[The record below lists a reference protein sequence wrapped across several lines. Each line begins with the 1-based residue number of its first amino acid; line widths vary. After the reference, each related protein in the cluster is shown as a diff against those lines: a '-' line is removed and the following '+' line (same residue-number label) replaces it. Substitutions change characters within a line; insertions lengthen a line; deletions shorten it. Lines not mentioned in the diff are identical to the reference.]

1 MNTLEQRDPYVRDDM
16 ATVTSTPS
24 PHTLTNGA
32 SREYLHAVNDEE
44 LYNHKL
50 SQDERRRPVRATEK
64 GVTPI
69 KPSMSPNVT
78 PRSGTR
84 KARAESTSPT
94 AGFIL
99 NEPSKTPRTVAT
111 HGKPHGPHIAESDR
125 FALKSPPT
133 PVSYGSGGRSSN
145 GSNSPIGFRSP
156 PERSGTSMSAPISD
170 YKSSFFH
177 ADDIGMKKPTRQAT
191 GSSLAKPLEA
201 SDKTRMNGIPSAQSG
216 LPSDNMHSDEKQP
229 KFFYANDLPEVK
241 SPPHKGTN
249 NATPNRPILPTIH
262 SGIGSPAQNFVRP
275 SSPLKDEILPDDDSS
290 LESSPRTTLRTSPD
304 SDHDLNSSDVFRRR
318 SSLPRSPTKRSSI
331 GTLNEKMARR
341 SSVHSNQGARPR
353 KSSIPTPISQPKEKA
368 REDIPGR
375 QETLSKSALEPLPR
389 AESPQQTPIFSP
401 PQSPTKPQSHIDHMN
416 ELAANARRDRKVL
429 DLEISNSSLLA
440 INHTLEREMRKMK
453 SELRQYRRL
462 SRSGRTFNLN
472 ARRSA
477 SGRLQS
483 TDIHPE
489 DGDLSDPEMSEED
502 DDDLISNVSSSQ
514 RSSTANRAV
523 LSRLKDPQIEPLDF
537 SAQNEMLS
545 EGQKLNQTIKR
556 CLGHSELMLVKAK
569 QALDFSIQSK
579 DIEPLGPR
587 VLSPEEIEDDVI
599 DRRQGLLSPTIAEDS
614 IKNNPWESSFGRLL
628 NLDDGHDEQSHQQ
641 QGAFESYTESPEAA
655 RFVDSPVGSNN
666 EDPNESPIQGN
677 TSRRVSVTPSLERIT
692 SSIPVDPFLSSQ
704 SSPENANDVASED
717 AESSGPPSPASERDD
732 STNAEADPPST
743 TQPMSDNV
751 VLDETIQST
760 LAQLTGSSPP
770 KVIPSEP
777 KQDQPSEPLPQG
789 PVPESQPSIE
799 NANANTPGNRSSIQK
814 IFSSLWSGAAS
825 LRPP

>member
-1 MNTLEQRDPYVRDDM
+1 M

-24 PHTLTNGA
+24 PHTLSNRT
-32 SREYLHAVNDEE
+32 SREYFRTVNDEE
-44 LYNHKL
+44 LYKHKV
-50 SQDERRRPVRATEK
+50 SQDERRGPLRAAEN

-69 KPSMSPNVT
+69 KPSMGPNIT
-78 PRSGTR
+78 PRSATR

-94 AGFIL
+94 AGFIV
-99 NEPSKTPRTVAT
+99 NEPSKSPRTFAT
-111 HGKPHGPHIAESDR
+111 HGKSQGHHIAESDR

-133 PVSYGSGGRSSN
+133 SVSYGSGGRSSN

-156 PERSGTSMSAPISD
+156 PERSGTAMSAPISD

-177 ADDIGMKKPTRQAT
+177 ADDIGMKKPSRQAT
-191 GSSLAKPLEA
+191 GSSMATPLEV
-201 SDKTRMNGIPSAQSG
+201 SDKTRINSVSSAQSG
-216 LPSDNMHSDEKQP
+216 LSSDNTHSDDKQP
-229 KFFYANDLPEVK
+229 KFFYANDLPEAK
-241 SPPHKGTN
+241 SPPFKGTN

-262 SGIGSPAQNFVRP
+262 SGIGSPAPNFVRP

-290 LESSPRTTLRTSPD
+290 LESSPRTTLRTSPE
-304 SDHDLNSSDVFRRR
+304 SDLDLHSSEFLKRR
-318 SSLPRSPTKRSSI
+318 SSLPRSPTKRSSM
-331 GTLNEKMARR
+331 GALNEKMARR

-368 REDIPGR
+368 REDIPGH
-375 QETLSKSALEPLPR
+375 QEPVSKTALEPLPR
-389 AESPQQTPIFSP
+389 VETPQPTPVFSQ

-483 TDIHPE
+483 TELHPE
-489 DGDLSDPEMSEED
+489 DDDLSDPGMSEDD

-523 LSRLKDPQIEPLDF
+523 LSKLKDPQIEPLDF
-537 SAQNEMLS
+537 SAQNELLS

-556 CLGHSELMLVKAK
+556 CLGHSEYMLTTAK

-628 NLDDGHDEQSHQQ
+628 NLDDRHEEPLHQQ
-641 QGAFESYTESPEAA
+641 GTSLHSYTESPEAA
-655 RFVDSPVGSNN
+655 RLVDSPIGLGN
-666 EDPNESPIQGN
+666 EDSDKSPTQGKA
-677 TSRRVSVTPSLERIT
+677 SRRVSVTPSLERIT

-704 SSPENANDVASED
+704 SPPNAADTMASG
-717 AESSGPPSPASERDD
+717 ASESSGPPSPASERND
-732 STNAEADPPST
+732 SVNAETDPPSS
-743 TQPMSDNV
+743 TQPSSDNA

-760 LAQLTGSSPP
+760 LAQLTGSSRKLNPP
-770 KVIPSEP
+770 EP
-777 KQDQPSEPLPQG
+777 KQDQPAEPLPQN
-789 PVPESQPSIE
+789 PTSELQPSIE
-799 NANANTPGNRSSIQK
+799 NANTPGNRSSIQK
-814 IFSSLWSGAAS
+814 IFSSFWSGATS